1 MKDHSVYAGGSSLM
15 IDLGSLHLC
24 YHRAKAALRASHQ
37 LNRRIMW
44 FDDMGIY
51 RILAL
56 VSDDQLLKEMGE
68 DQLLPLIEYDKKHGS
83 NYVEILEQY
92 LLNNGSI
99 QAVASK
105 MFMHRNTVIYQLGN
119 IKRLLGSS
127 LERSEDRMKFMIA
140 CMLLHL

>member
-1 MKDHSVYAGGSSLM
+1 MKDRTLYAGGSSLM
-15 IDLGSLHLC
+15 KDLGSLHLC

-37 LNRRIMW
+37 INQRIVW
-44 FDDMGIY
+44 FDNMGLY

-56 VSDDQLLKEMGE
+56 VTDDQLLEEMGE
-68 DQLLPLIEYDKKHGS
+68 GLLMPLIQYDRKHGS

-99 QAVASK
+99 QAVAKK
-105 MFMHRNTVIYQLGN
+105 MFMHRNTVIYKLGN
-119 IKRLLGSS
+119 IKKLLGTDFESAD
-127 LERSEDRMKFMIA
+127 DRMRYMIA